1 MDTLFLLNIGNKILI
16 KGVTKT
22 KFGAKTERMDYPETT
37 PPGESSHNQPPN
49 PDTIA
54 QCQKDFAEGTLL

>member
-1 MDTLFLLNIGNKILI
+1 MEALEKTISQDVPFLNGKYNIWKPW
-16 KGVTKT
+16 
-22 KFGAKTERMDYPETT
+22 R
-37 PPGESSHNQPPN
+37 NQPPN